1 MINSMHVRDI
11 DLNLF
16 VVFDA
21 IYSEGGVSRACI
33 RLNLTQPA
41 VSHALGRL
49 RAMFNDPLFVRR
61 HHVMTPTPLA
71 RQIITTVRQALNG
84 LETTL
89 THTDRFDPAKTPKRF
104 VIGLRNN
111 LEAPM
116 LSALVNRI
124 SAVAPLVEIATVR
137 SERNNLERELAAGT
151 LDVAIDTLLP
161 LSAEVRRERILT
173 EHIAVFAR
181 RDHPDLRTRLD
192 KKTYL
197 RLEHVC
203 VTSRRSGLSFE
214 DFQFQRLGIKRTVRL
229 QCQNFATACHVVS
242 RSNMLLTAS
251 ESAASVLEQ
260 PGLLQCFPCPFPIS
274 PHVNY
279 LYWHATAEGD
289 TTNQWLR
296 EQLQAAAKLLAGSQ
310 FGRKNGRVARA
321 KPRAGFS
328 SPTAIAAE

>member
-1 MINSMHVRDI
+1 MHVRDI

-21 IYSEGGVSRACI
+21 IYSEGGVSRACF

-89 THTDRFDPAKTPKRF
+89 THTNRFDPARTPKRF
-104 VIGLRNN
+104 VVGLRNN
-111 LEAPM
+111 LEAAM
-116 LSALVNRI
+116 LSALMNRI
-124 SAVAPLVEIATVR
+124 SVVAPLVEIATVR
-137 SERNNLERELAAGT
+137 CERNNLERELAAGT

-161 LSAEVRRERILT
+161 LSSEVRREQILT

-181 RDHPDLRTRLD
+181 HDHPALGSRLD

-197 RLEHVC
+197 RMEHVC
-203 VTSRRSGLSFE
+203 VTSRRSGISFE

-229 QCQNFATACHVVS
+229 TCQNFTTACHVVA
-242 RSNMLLTAS
+242 RNDMLLTAS
-251 ESAASVLEQ
+251 ESAAALLER
-260 PGLLQCFPCPFPIS
+260 PGLLRQFPCPYKIS
-274 PHVNY
+274 PHLNY
-279 LYWHATAEGD
+279 MYWHATADED

-296 EQLQAAAKLLAGSQ
+296 EQLRAAASVLTRSH
-310 FGRKNGRVARA
+310 FGRVART
-321 KPRAGFS
+321 KPKSGLS
-328 SPTAIAAE
+328 VPSGLAAE

>member
-1 MINSMHVRDI
+1 MHVREI

-21 IYSEGGVSRACI
+21 IYSEGGVSRACF

-89 THTDRFDPAKTPKRF
+89 THTDRFDPARTPKRF

-111 LEAPM
+111 LEAPV
-116 LSALVNRI
+116 LSALMSRI

-137 SERNNLERELAAGT
+137 CERNNLERELAAGT

-161 LSAEVRRERILT
+161 LSTEVRREQILT
-173 EHIAVFAR
+173 ERIAVFAR
-181 RDHPDLRTRLD
+181 RNHPNLGTRLD

-203 VTSRRSGLSFE
+203 VTSRRSGVSFE

-229 QCQNFATACHVVS
+229 TCQNFATACHVVS
-242 RSNMLLTAS
+242 GSNMLLTAS
-251 ESAASVLEQ
+251 ESAASVLDQ
-260 PGLLQCFPCPFPIS
+260 SGPLQCFPCPFPIS
-274 PHVNY
+274 PHINY

-296 EQLQAAAKLLAGSQ
+296 EQLRAAAQTLSLGHVDRQGRRSVKIGS
-310 FGRKNGRVARA
+310 KA
-321 KPRAGFS
+321 KFS
-328 SPTAIAAE
+328 APTIIAAE

>member
-1 MINSMHVRDI
+1 MHVRDI

-21 IYSEGGVSRACI
+21 IYSEGGVSRACF

-71 RQIITTVRQALNG
+71 RQIITTVRQAING

-89 THTDRFDPAKTPKRF
+89 THTNRFDPARTPKRF

-111 LEAPM
+111 LEAPV

-137 SERNNLERELAAGT
+137 CERNNLERELAAGT

-161 LSAEVRRERILT
+161 LSAEVRREQILT

-181 RDHPDLRTRLD
+181 RDHPEMGSRLD

-197 RLEHVC
+197 RMEHVC
-203 VTSRRSGLSFE
+203 VTSRRSGMSFE
-214 DFQFQRLGIKRTVRL
+214 DFQFQRLGIKRHVRL
-229 QCQNFATACHVVS
+229 QCQNFTTACHVVA

-251 ESAASVLEQ
+251 ESAASLLER
-260 PGLLQCFPCPFPIS
+260 PGLLQGFPCPFPIS
-274 PHVNY
+274 PHLNY
-279 LYWHATAEGD
+279 LYWHATAEDD

-296 EQLQAAAKLLAGSQ
+296 EQLRAAAGSLARGHL
-310 FGRKNGRVARA
+310 GRRNGRAA
-321 KPRAGFS
+321 KPSKAAASAPIG
-328 SPTAIAAE
+328 IAAE

>member
-1 MINSMHVRDI
+1 MHVRDI

-21 IYSEGGVSRACI
+21 IYSEGGVSRACF

-89 THTDRFDPAKTPKRF
+89 THTNRFDPARTPKRF
-104 VIGLRNN
+104 VIGLHNN
-111 LEAPM
+111 LEAPV
-116 LSALVNRI
+116 LGALVDRI
-124 SAVAPLVEIATVR
+124 GAVAPLVEIQTVR
-137 SERNNLERELAAGT
+137 CERNNLERELAAGT

-161 LSAEVRRERILT
+161 LSAEVRREQILT

-181 RDHPDLRTRLD
+181 RGHPDLRTRLD
-192 KKTYL
+192 KKTYM

-203 VTSRRSGLSFE
+203 VTSRRNGLSFE
-214 DFQFQRLGIKRTVRL
+214 DFQLQRLGIKRKIRV
-229 QCQNFATACHVVS
+229 QCHNFATASLVVS
-242 RSNMLLTAS
+242 RNDMLLTAS
-251 ESAASVLEQ
+251 QNAALVLEQ
-260 PGLLQCFPCPFPIS
+260 PGLLQCLPCPFPLS

-289 TTNQWLR
+289 TPNQWLR
-296 EQLQAAAKLLAGSQ
+296 EQLRAAAKLLARSHL
-310 FGRKNGRVARA
+310 KNGRAPRTRA
-321 KPRAGFS
+321 KAEFPTPAG
-328 SPTAIAAE
+328 IAAE